1 MFSNHIRTESSTI
14 DPTSHTILNSILKTQ
29 SNKKDKKLIKSKLFN
44 NLIKKQNTK
53 KRNKKKQSN
62 SCNIKKN

>member
-44 NLIKKQNTK
+44 N
-53 KRNKKKQSN
+53 
-62 SCNIKKN
+62 